1 MKGSAEV
8 VDMFKCLFFSKS
20 SLTQNEM
27 QTVNIWTWART
38 HQWRIQGKNRG
49 WGGGGGGRG
58 GDDGFVR
65 AFVIIP
71 IR

>member
-49 WGGGGGGRG
+49 WGGGGGAG
-58 GDDGFVR
+58 G
-65 AFVIIP
+65 
-71 IR
+71 